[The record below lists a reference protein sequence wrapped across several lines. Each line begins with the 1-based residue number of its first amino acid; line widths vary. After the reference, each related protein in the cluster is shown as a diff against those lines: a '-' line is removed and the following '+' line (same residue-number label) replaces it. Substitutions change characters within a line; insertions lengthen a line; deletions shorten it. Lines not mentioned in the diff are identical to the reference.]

1 MPYDEQ
7 FEAEKGKDLL
17 DKLVKEY
24 GQQGANFT
32 VNKMSFHVPGFSFT
46 S

>member
-1 MPYDEQ
+1 MPYDDQ
-7 FEAEKGKDLL
+7 YEAEKGEELL

-24 GQQGANFT
+24 GQQGANVT
-32 VNKMSFHVPGFSFT
+32 VDKMSFHVPGFSFT